1 MRGYRYYRRPLTRRA
16 AARLILTL
24 ALLALIGMLAV
35 AGTQMKQLLT
45 KLAVTRVTNT
55 VNRIVTQAVNET
67 IDSGEIRY
75 DDLISFEKDND
86 GKITA
91 VKSNMPEFNR
101 LQSKILNVILERIS
115 EVSTRDLSIP
125 LGSLTGANLLAGRGP
140 LVSVRMQSVGS
151 STAHLENRFVSA
163 GINQTK
169 HQIFL
174 DVDVSVA
181 ILLPGFSTATQ
192 VSNAFTVAETVIVGT
207 VPETYTYFSSAEPL
221 EPDAKEYVLN
231 RGTARGTAP
240 RARKERAM
248 DYREEMKQLRAELN
262 ENAYRYYVL
271 DEPTMSDYEY
281 DMKNRRLQQLERE
294 HPEEITPDSP
304 TQRVGDKLKEGF
316 ATYRHEV
323 PLESLQDVF
332 SAAEVEDFC
341 RRMEEALGP
350 DVEYSLEPKVDGLS
364 VALEYRDGV
373 FVSGATRGDGHVG
386 EDVTENLRTIRSSP

>member
-16 AARLILTL
+16 AARLLLTL
-24 ALLALIGMLAV
+24 ALLVLIGMLAV
-35 AGTQMKQLLT
+35 AGMQMKQLLT

-207 VPETYTYFSSAEPL
+207 VPETYTYFSSSEPL
-221 EPDAKEYVLN
+221 EQDAKEYVLN
-231 RGTARGTAP
+231 R
-240 RARKERAM
+240 
-248 DYREEMKQLRAELN
+248 
-262 ENAYRYYVL
+262 
-271 DEPTMSDYEY
+271 
-281 DMKNRRLQQLERE
+281 
-294 HPEEITPDSP
+294 
-304 TQRVGDKLKEGF
+304 
-316 ATYRHEV
+316 
-323 PLESLQDVF
+323 
-332 SAAEVEDFC
+332 
-341 RRMEEALGP
+341 
-350 DVEYSLEPKVDGLS
+350 
-364 VALEYRDGV
+364 
-373 FVSGATRGDGHVG
+373 
-386 EDVTENLRTIRSSP
+386 

>member
-16 AARLILTL
+16 AARLLLTL

-35 AGTQMKQLLT
+35 AGMRMKQLLT

-75 DDLISFEKDND
+75 DDLISFEKYND

-207 VPETYTYFSSAEPL
+207 VPETYTYFSSSEPL
-221 EPDAKEYVLN
+221 EQDAKEYVLN
-231 RGTARGTAP
+231 R
-240 RARKERAM
+240 
-248 DYREEMKQLRAELN
+248 
-262 ENAYRYYVL
+262 
-271 DEPTMSDYEY
+271 
-281 DMKNRRLQQLERE
+281 
-294 HPEEITPDSP
+294 
-304 TQRVGDKLKEGF
+304 
-316 ATYRHEV
+316 
-323 PLESLQDVF
+323 
-332 SAAEVEDFC
+332 
-341 RRMEEALGP
+341 
-350 DVEYSLEPKVDGLS
+350 
-364 VALEYRDGV
+364 
-373 FVSGATRGDGHVG
+373 
-386 EDVTENLRTIRSSP
+386 

>member
-16 AARLILTL
+16 AARLLLTL

-75 DDLISFEKDND
+75 DDLISFEKDNE

-125 LGSLTGANLLAGRGP
+125 LGSLTGASLLAGRGP
-140 LVSVRMQSVGS
+140 LISVRMQSVGS

-221 EPDAKEYVLN
+221 EQDAKEYVLN
-231 RGTARGTAP
+231 R
-240 RARKERAM
+240 
-248 DYREEMKQLRAELN
+248 
-262 ENAYRYYVL
+262 
-271 DEPTMSDYEY
+271 
-281 DMKNRRLQQLERE
+281 
-294 HPEEITPDSP
+294 
-304 TQRVGDKLKEGF
+304 
-316 ATYRHEV
+316 
-323 PLESLQDVF
+323 
-332 SAAEVEDFC
+332 
-341 RRMEEALGP
+341 
-350 DVEYSLEPKVDGLS
+350 
-364 VALEYRDGV
+364 
-373 FVSGATRGDGHVG
+373 
-386 EDVTENLRTIRSSP
+386 

>member
-16 AARLILTL
+16 AARLLLTL
-24 ALLALIGMLAV
+24 ALLVLIGMLAV
-35 AGTQMKQLLT
+35 AGMQMKQLLT

-115 EVSTRDLSIP
+115 EVSTRDLSLP

-207 VPETYTYFSSAEPL
+207 VPETYTYFSSSEPL
-221 EPDAKEYVLN
+221 EQDAKEYVLN
-231 RGTARGTAP
+231 R
-240 RARKERAM
+240 
-248 DYREEMKQLRAELN
+248 
-262 ENAYRYYVL
+262 
-271 DEPTMSDYEY
+271 
-281 DMKNRRLQQLERE
+281 
-294 HPEEITPDSP
+294 
-304 TQRVGDKLKEGF
+304 
-316 ATYRHEV
+316 
-323 PLESLQDVF
+323 
-332 SAAEVEDFC
+332 
-341 RRMEEALGP
+341 
-350 DVEYSLEPKVDGLS
+350 
-364 VALEYRDGV
+364 
-373 FVSGATRGDGHVG
+373 
-386 EDVTENLRTIRSSP
+386 

>member
-16 AARLILTL
+16 AARLLLTL

-35 AGTQMKQLLT
+35 AGMQMKQLLT

-125 LGSLTGANLLAGRGP
+125 LGSLTGASLLAGRGP

-221 EPDAKEYVLN
+221 EQDAKEYVLN
-231 RGTARGTAP
+231 R
-240 RARKERAM
+240 
-248 DYREEMKQLRAELN
+248 
-262 ENAYRYYVL
+262 
-271 DEPTMSDYEY
+271 
-281 DMKNRRLQQLERE
+281 
-294 HPEEITPDSP
+294 
-304 TQRVGDKLKEGF
+304 
-316 ATYRHEV
+316 
-323 PLESLQDVF
+323 
-332 SAAEVEDFC
+332 
-341 RRMEEALGP
+341 
-350 DVEYSLEPKVDGLS
+350 
-364 VALEYRDGV
+364 
-373 FVSGATRGDGHVG
+373 
-386 EDVTENLRTIRSSP
+386 

>member
-35 AGTQMKQLLT
+35 AGMQMKQLLT

-140 LVSVRMQSVGS
+140 LVSVRMQSIGS

-221 EPDAKEYVLN
+221 EQDAKEYVLN
-231 RGTARGTAP
+231 R
-240 RARKERAM
+240 
-248 DYREEMKQLRAELN
+248 
-262 ENAYRYYVL
+262 
-271 DEPTMSDYEY
+271 
-281 DMKNRRLQQLERE
+281 
-294 HPEEITPDSP
+294 
-304 TQRVGDKLKEGF
+304 
-316 ATYRHEV
+316 
-323 PLESLQDVF
+323 
-332 SAAEVEDFC
+332 
-341 RRMEEALGP
+341 
-350 DVEYSLEPKVDGLS
+350 
-364 VALEYRDGV
+364 
-373 FVSGATRGDGHVG
+373 
-386 EDVTENLRTIRSSP
+386 

>member
-35 AGTQMKQLLT
+35 AGMQMKQLLT

-75 DDLISFEKDND
+75 DDLISFEKDNE

-221 EPDAKEYVLN
+221 EQDAKEYVLN
-231 RGTARGTAP
+231 R
-240 RARKERAM
+240 
-248 DYREEMKQLRAELN
+248 
-262 ENAYRYYVL
+262 
-271 DEPTMSDYEY
+271 
-281 DMKNRRLQQLERE
+281 
-294 HPEEITPDSP
+294 
-304 TQRVGDKLKEGF
+304 
-316 ATYRHEV
+316 
-323 PLESLQDVF
+323 
-332 SAAEVEDFC
+332 
-341 RRMEEALGP
+341 
-350 DVEYSLEPKVDGLS
+350 
-364 VALEYRDGV
+364 
-373 FVSGATRGDGHVG
+373 
-386 EDVTENLRTIRSSP
+386 

>member
-24 ALLALIGMLAV
+24 ALLALVGMLAV
-35 AGTQMKQLLT
+35 AGMQMKQLLT

-125 LGSLTGANLLAGRGP
+125 LGSLTGASLLAGRGP

-207 VPETYTYFSSAEPL
+207 VPETYTYFSSSEPL
-221 EPDAKEYVLN
+221 EQDAKEYVLN
-231 RGTARGTAP
+231 R
-240 RARKERAM
+240 
-248 DYREEMKQLRAELN
+248 
-262 ENAYRYYVL
+262 
-271 DEPTMSDYEY
+271 
-281 DMKNRRLQQLERE
+281 
-294 HPEEITPDSP
+294 
-304 TQRVGDKLKEGF
+304 
-316 ATYRHEV
+316 
-323 PLESLQDVF
+323 
-332 SAAEVEDFC
+332 
-341 RRMEEALGP
+341 
-350 DVEYSLEPKVDGLS
+350 
-364 VALEYRDGV
+364 
-373 FVSGATRGDGHVG
+373 
-386 EDVTENLRTIRSSP
+386 

>member
-16 AARLILTL
+16 AARLLLTL

-35 AGTQMKQLLT
+35 AGIQMKQLLT

-125 LGSLTGANLLAGRGP
+125 LGSLTGASLLAGRGP

-221 EPDAKEYVLN
+221 EQDAKEYVLN
-231 RGTARGTAP
+231 R
-240 RARKERAM
+240 
-248 DYREEMKQLRAELN
+248 
-262 ENAYRYYVL
+262 
-271 DEPTMSDYEY
+271 
-281 DMKNRRLQQLERE
+281 
-294 HPEEITPDSP
+294 
-304 TQRVGDKLKEGF
+304 
-316 ATYRHEV
+316 
-323 PLESLQDVF
+323 
-332 SAAEVEDFC
+332 
-341 RRMEEALGP
+341 
-350 DVEYSLEPKVDGLS
+350 
-364 VALEYRDGV
+364 
-373 FVSGATRGDGHVG
+373 
-386 EDVTENLRTIRSSP
+386 

>member
-16 AARLILTL
+16 AARLLLTL

-35 AGTQMKQLLT
+35 AGIQMKQLLT

-221 EPDAKEYVLN
+221 EQDAKEYVLN
-231 RGTARGTAP
+231 R
-240 RARKERAM
+240 
-248 DYREEMKQLRAELN
+248 
-262 ENAYRYYVL
+262 
-271 DEPTMSDYEY
+271 
-281 DMKNRRLQQLERE
+281 
-294 HPEEITPDSP
+294 
-304 TQRVGDKLKEGF
+304 
-316 ATYRHEV
+316 
-323 PLESLQDVF
+323 
-332 SAAEVEDFC
+332 
-341 RRMEEALGP
+341 
-350 DVEYSLEPKVDGLS
+350 
-364 VALEYRDGV
+364 
-373 FVSGATRGDGHVG
+373 
-386 EDVTENLRTIRSSP
+386 

>member
-16 AARLILTL
+16 AARLLLTL
-24 ALLALIGMLAV
+24 ALLVLIGMLAV
-35 AGTQMKQLLT
+35 AGIQMKQLLT

-75 DDLISFEKDND
+75 DDLISFEKDNE
-86 GKITA
+86 GRITA

-125 LGSLTGANLLAGRGP
+125 LGSLTGASLLAGRGP

-221 EPDAKEYVLN
+221 EQDAKEYVLN
-231 RGTARGTAP
+231 R
-240 RARKERAM
+240 
-248 DYREEMKQLRAELN
+248 
-262 ENAYRYYVL
+262 
-271 DEPTMSDYEY
+271 
-281 DMKNRRLQQLERE
+281 
-294 HPEEITPDSP
+294 
-304 TQRVGDKLKEGF
+304 
-316 ATYRHEV
+316 
-323 PLESLQDVF
+323 
-332 SAAEVEDFC
+332 
-341 RRMEEALGP
+341 
-350 DVEYSLEPKVDGLS
+350 
-364 VALEYRDGV
+364 
-373 FVSGATRGDGHVG
+373 
-386 EDVTENLRTIRSSP
+386 